1 LSFFHDHEARISQKK
16 IGELN
21 SMVTGTPGAELTP
34 GVPAMSRT
42 QQTLLFP
49 TLVRR
54 FKQDRRLS
62 VLEIGPALPETVA
75 FFSQFRC
82 RLHFAAMYTDPVL
95 QLQTGEHTEDELAE
109 HISQSFGFRKETRF
123 DLCLF
128 WDFLNYLDDK
138 ALRAFNTALRPYLHQ
153 STRAHAF
160 TVRTLNTRFPNQQYG
175 IEQAHM
181 FSIRPR
187 SGKQAHTSPHTQAI
201 LVNLLSSF
209 DIDQGMLLPDGR
221 LEILMTACLQEQ
233 AAGTNTGPK

>member
-1 LSFFHDHEARISQKK
+1 M
-16 IGELN
+16 N
-21 SMVTGTPGAELTP
+21 SMVTGSAGA
-34 GVPAMSRT
+34 VFAPAEQPLSRT

-49 TLVRR
+49 TLIKRI
-54 FKQDRRLS
+54 KPDRRLS
-62 VLEIGPALPETVA
+62 VLEIGPALPETIE
-75 FFSQFRC
+75 FFSQFKC

-95 QLQTGEHTEDELAE
+95 QMQSGEYTETELAE
-109 HISQSFGFRKETRF
+109 HITQSFGFPKGTLF

-138 ALRAFNTALRPYLHQ
+138 ALRAFNTAIHPFLHKT
-153 STRAHAF
+153 TRAHAF
-160 TVRTLNTRFPNQQYG
+160 TVRTLNTSFSNQQYG

-187 SGKQAHTSPHTQAI
+187 MGEQARTSPHTQAI

-221 LEILMTACLQEQ
+221 LEVLMTASL
-233 AAGTNTGPK
+233 

>member
-1 LSFFHDHEARISQKK
+1 M
-16 IGELN
+16 N
-21 SMVTGTPGAELTP
+21 STVPVTT
-34 GVPAMSRT
+34 GVTFAPVEQPVSRT

-49 TLVRR
+49 TLI
-54 FKQDRRLS
+54 KGIKPDRRLS
-62 VLEIGPALPETVA
+62 VLEIGPALPETIE
-75 FFSQFRC
+75 FFSQFKC

-95 QLQTGEHTEDELAE
+95 QMQSGEYTEAELAE
-109 HISQSFGFRKETRF
+109 HISQSFGFPKGTCF

-138 ALRAFNTALRPYLHQ
+138 ALRAFNTSIRPFLHK

-160 TVRTLNTRFPNQQYG
+160 TVRTLNTSFSNQQYG
-175 IEQAHM
+175 IDQAHM

-187 SGKQAHTSPHTQAI
+187 MGKQARTTPHTQAI

-221 LEILMTACLQEQ
+221 LEVLMTACL
-233 AAGTNTGPK
+233 